1 MTQEYFKLVNFGG
14 FCIDYDPYAPV
25 SNNSAEEVL
34 TSQYE
39 FEFYFEDWEG
49 SISINKIP
57 YPIKNGY
64 FSCSKPGQL
73 HKINRP
79 YRCYFFNMTV
89 KDPHLQKALNAL
101 PDYAPHPEIDQIVSM
116 CKDML
121 ALPERTT
128 LAAQLQQYG
137 TICNILSLLL
147 REQYSV
153 PNATDVSV
161 LRYQTELLQASE
173 YIRTHLSE
181 EIDLEKLAK
190 DSHLHPTYFHKLFR
204 LAYAETP
211 VQYQLKYRLFAAE
224 DMLKDG
230 RLSLAEIAS
239 KCGFSSQNYFS
250 YKFKE
255 SRHITPTE
263 YRKKFKKGK

>member
-1 MTQEYFKLVNFGG
+1 MLQGSFKLVNFGG
-14 FCIDYDPYAPV
+14 FCIDYDPYYPV
-25 SNNSAEEVL
+25 SNNSAETML
-34 TSQYE
+34 SSQYE

-49 SISINKIP
+49 SIVINKIS
-57 YPIKNGY
+57 YPVKKGY
-64 FSCSKPGQL
+64 FSCTKPGQIR
-73 HKINRP
+73 KMNRP
-79 YRCYFFNMTV
+79 YRCYFFNLTT
-89 KDPHLQKALNAL
+89 KDPQLQQALNAL
-101 PDYAPHPEIDQIVSM
+101 PDYAPHPQTEKIVSM
-116 CKDML
+116 CNDLLTM
-121 ALPERTT
+121 PERTT
-128 LAAQLQQYG
+128 FAAQMQQYG
-137 TICNILSLLL
+137 TVCTILGMLLQ
-147 REQYSV
+147 EQYSI
-153 PNATDVSV
+153 PNAKDVSV
-161 LRYQTELLQASE
+161 LRYQNELLQASE

-181 EIDLEKLAK
+181 EIDLKKLAK

-255 SRHITPTE
+255 NRNITPTE
-263 YRKKFKKGK
+263 YRKKFKKGN